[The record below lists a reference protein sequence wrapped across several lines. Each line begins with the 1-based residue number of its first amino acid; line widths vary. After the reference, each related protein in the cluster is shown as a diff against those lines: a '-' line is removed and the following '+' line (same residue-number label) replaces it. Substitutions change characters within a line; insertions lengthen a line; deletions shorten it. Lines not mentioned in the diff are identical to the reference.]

1 MSDNQGNPLKGSET
15 DLQKAT
21 KAVNGLLNP
30 KEEDII
36 GQQEAPKE
44 EIKQNSPEPENVES
58 EEDQPQEQEIKEEE
72 PEEESQDET
81 EEETSE
87 DVSQDEEQIDTQE
100 KLEDSTYKV
109 KVAGQELEVTL
120 DELRNGYSRDADYRQ
135 KTEELSHQ
143 RKNFQSESE
152 KQKLDYSQK
161 LNELNQSLSLAKQQ
175 LGEEYDSAQ
184 LEKLYDE
191 NPTEA
196 ARVEHK
202 LKRKQEKLNLAM
214 QQTQAEQ
221 KKQFDSFLE
230 DQQKKLMAKLPEFS
244 DPEKASGLKATMKS
258 TLNNYGFNEQEIA
271 QVYDHRIVMLVN
283 DAMKYRSM
291 QNSKPNIAKKISKPG
306 KVFSSGVKQ
315 GKSESN
321 LKVRKEKFSR
331 LKQTGS
337 MKAAQDVFLDMITNK

>member
-30 KEEDII
+30 KEEETI

-44 EIKQNSPEPENVES
+44 EIKQNSPEPQNVES
-58 EEDQPQEQEIKEEE
+58 EEDQPQEQEISEETESEEE
-72 PEEESQDET
+72 EV
-81 EEETSE
+81 SE
-87 DVSQDEEQIDTQE
+87 QDVSQDEEQIDTQE

-135 KTEELSHQ
+135 KTEELSNQ

-152 KQKLDYSQK
+152 KQRLDYSQK
-161 LNELNQSLSLAKQQ
+161 LNKVNELMSAAQQELNTEKNSV
-175 LGEEYDSAQ
+175 D
-184 LEKLYDE
+184 LEQMYEDD
-191 NPTEA
+191 PTEA
-196 ARVEHK
+196 MRIEHR
-202 LKRKQEKLNLAM
+202 LRRKQEKLNSAIA
-214 QQTQAEQ
+214 QTQAEQ
-221 KKQFDSFLE
+221 KTQFDGFLQE
-230 DQQKKLMAKLPEFS
+230 QKRLLETKMPEFT
-244 DPEKASGLKATMKS
+244 DPVKASSLKATMKS
-258 TLNNYGFNEQEIA
+258 TLNNYGFNDQEVA

-283 DAMKYRSM
+283 DAMKYRNL

-315 GKSESN
+315 GKNEVN

-331 LKQTGS
+331 LKKTGS
-337 MKAAQDVFLDMITNK
+337 MKDAQNVFLDMITNK